1 MKYLYLVL
9 CVVGTLIPLSFFVP
23 FLTRYGM
30 DFGQFMQQIWA
41 NDISRFFAA
50 DLIIA
55 CIVAWCMMAREA
67 QRRNIRYWWVAMA
80 ATFVVGLSL
89 ALPLF
94 LFMRELKIESDQ
106 AHRYGHELSTG
117 REVPRGI

>member
-1 MKYLYLVL
+1 M
-9 CVVGTLIPLSFFVP
+9 VGTLIPLSFFVP

-41 NDISRFFAA
+41 TDISRFFAA

-55 CIVAWCMMAREA
+55 SIVSWCMMAREA

-80 ATFVVGLSL
+80 ATFASGCRWRCRCFCSCASSRSNLTRPAATATS
-89 ALPLF
+89 
-94 LFMRELKIESDQ
+94 
-106 AHRYGHELSTG
+106 
-117 REVPRGI
+117 